1 MQYLPGKHPMQ
12 QFFRKQALD
21 RNARNAKCDLKIIL
35 VESKGTT
42 FEKMKSS
49 SKKSYIHSALIHP
62 LCKPETIQRAI
73 WFRARL
79 PSSYYLTR
87 GGYIFSPLQ
96 RHEWIR
102 GRSALARSENKTST
116 TPIESRALALD
127 ATIRLFL
134 NHLERNVRGGRGIS
148 GNYQLETFWKE
159 EVNETGSKRLGNG
172 GYS

>member
-1 MQYLPGKHPMQ
+1 MQ

-49 SKKSYIHSALIHP
+49 SKKSYVHSALIHP

-102 GRSALARSENKTST
+102 GRSALARSENKTS
-116 TPIESRALALD
+116 IESRALALD

>member
-49 SKKSYIHSALIHP
+49 SKKSYVHSALIHP

-102 GRSALARSENKTST
+102 GRSALARSENKTS
-116 TPIESRALALD
+116 IESRALALD

>member
-102 GRSALARSENKTST
+102 GRSALARSENKTS
-116 TPIESRALALD
+116 IESRALALD